1 MNEKAIAIYCFLD
14 DSLQATGQRTD
25 PNCKVND
32 AQVMTTA
39 LLSSLFFH
47 GNQASSMKY
56 VTDHQGF
63 LRLDKSQFNRRLHR
77 LTAQLLSVFRAV
89 GSTLKDLNTS
99 SRYLMDSF
107 PVVVCDNIRIPRSR
121 ILKGEAYRGYS
132 ASKRRYFYGFRVQ
145 VITTDE
151 GVPVDF
157 HIFAGSF
164 VDVTDWQSMNIDLP
178 AGSELYADS
187 GYTDY
192 QVEDLLLE
200 CEQVSLHTVRKSNSK
215 RKDSPARRPLRWLS

>member
-14 DSLQATGQRTD
+14 DFLRATGQRTA
-25 PNCKVND
+25 PTCKVND

-47 GNQASSMKY
+47 GNQASAMKY
-56 VTDHQGF
+56 VVDHQGF
-63 LRLDKSQFNRRLHR
+63 ANLDKSQFNRRLHR
-77 LTAQLLSVFRAV
+77 LTAQLLSIFRAV
-89 GSTLKDLNTS
+89 GATLKDLNTS

-107 PVVVCDNIRIPRSR
+107 PVVVCDNIRIARSH
-121 ILKGEAYRGYS
+121 LLAGEAYRGYS

-157 HIFAGSF
+157 HVFAGSF

-178 AGSELYADS
+178 AGSELYRN
-187 GYTDY
+187 GGPCR
-192 QVEDLLLE
+192 QR
-200 CEQVSLHTVRKSNSK
+200 LHRLPN
-215 RKDSPARRPLRWLS
+215 